1 MSDVW
6 QWFGVESTV
15 LGQRAICTYSLQK
28 TPWKKRLL
36 VSLMQASCLY
46 LKWECLTGKLPT
58 LFIDKSSRSNVL
70 FTSQTTLLTCLLAA
84 HPGSAVAAITAG
96 GKQVITSTN
105 ISALCLL
112 WATSHQLNL
121 IILWATL
128 ALWSVSFCANIQKLL
143 CKPTFKTNK
152 RHLLKCFQKYLWL
165 NTILHFCVLWLP
177 NTASYARM
185 IWTR

>member
-1 MSDVW
+1 
-6 QWFGVESTV
+6 
-15 LGQRAICTYSLQK
+15 
-28 TPWKKRLL
+28 
-36 VSLMQASCLY
+36 MQASCIY
-46 LKWECLTGKLPT
+46 LKLECSTAK
-58 LFIDKSSRSNVL
+58 IC
-70 FTSQTTLLTCLLAA
+70 TLLTDECSQSNILCTFKQHCLHVCFL
-84 HPGSAVAAITAG
+84 HIRGSAVAAITAG

-121 IILWATL
+121 MILWATL

>member
-46 LKWECLTGKLPT
+46 LKWECLTGKHPT
-58 LFIDKSSRSNVL
+58 LFTDKSSRSNVL

-84 HPGSAVAAITAG
+84 HPRICSRDDNCWGE
-96 GKQVITSTN
+96 TSN
-105 ISALCLL
+105 YKHKHLCSLSPL
-112 WATSHQLNL
+112 NHFTPVKQLNL
-121 IILWATL
+121 MILWATL
-128 ALWSVSFCANIQKLL
+128 ALWSVSFCANILKLL

-152 RHLLKCFQKYLWL
+152 RHLL
-165 NTILHFCVLWLP
+165 T
-177 NTASYARM
+177 
-185 IWTR
+185 